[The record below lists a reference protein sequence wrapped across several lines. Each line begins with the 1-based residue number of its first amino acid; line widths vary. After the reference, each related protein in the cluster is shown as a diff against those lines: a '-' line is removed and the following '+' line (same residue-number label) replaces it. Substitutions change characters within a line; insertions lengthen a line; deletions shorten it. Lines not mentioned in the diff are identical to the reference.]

1 MARVGMGVTAVRRVE
16 LLAEVRA
23 EDMVVG
29 VVTAQRRRACRP
41 TVIAPDSRTDIV
53 RIVPVHRRP
62 ACPVVAVEILPVA
75 RRGAEREAARAPE
88 PPERRERRRGVFP
101 LVGIVGRIES
111 VGPEIPVLVSG
122 LEIEQSGTGSLADGP
137 HVGIAIG
144 KVRIVPVT
152 VAAAEGS
159 RAEHREASLGDGSR
173 KVGIGIA
180 VLSARTLEAQV
191 GRPQRRRA
199 DVHRP
204 GEGPDARQAV
214 EQLHRRD
221 AVEIDRQRVGLVSRA
236 GIREINTVEKDH
248 RLVER
253 ASADGDVGLRSLA
266 SAFADIDRR
275 REAQS
280 GLQRLDGLRGE
291 SFPVEKRGVRPGVP
305 HGSRLGSRDADLTDP
320 QRPEDGG
327 RVGVVRGCAPCRE
340 QQDRHS
346 GGEDSD
352 LHVAVQARK
361 DRPALAAPTLE
372 AGNPLLQNV
381 FHVVV
386 LFGLIK

>member
-1 MARVGMGVTAVRRVE
+1 M
-16 LLAEVRA
+16 
-23 EDMVVG
+23 
-29 VVTAQRRRACRP
+29 
-41 TVIAPDSRTDIV
+41 
-53 RIVPVHRRP
+53 
-62 ACPVVAVEILPVA
+62 
-75 RRGAEREAARAPE
+75 
-88 PPERRERRRGVFP
+88 
-101 LVGIVGRIES
+101 
-111 VGPEIPVLVSG
+111 
-122 LEIEQSGTGSLADGP
+122 
-137 HVGIAIG
+137 
-144 KVRIVPVT
+144 PVT

-221 AVEIDRQRVGLVSRA
+221 AVEIDRQRVGLVPRA

-275 REAQS
+275 RDWTGSAAKAFRSKS
-280 GLQRLDGLRGE
+280 GVCDRAFRTGAVWVPVMPTSRIRNVLRTAVV
-291 SFPVEKRGVRPGVP
+291 SALCADAPRVAS
-305 HGSRLGSRDADLTDP
+305 SRIDIPA
-320 QRPEDGG
+320 
-327 RVGVVRGCAPCRE
+327 
-340 QQDRHS
+340 
-346 GGEDSD
+346 
-352 LHVAVQARK
+352 ART
-361 DRPALAAPTLE
+361 PIFT
-372 AGNPLLQNV
+372 
-381 FHVVV
+381 
-386 LFGLIK
+386 

>member
-1 MARVGMGVTAVRRVE
+1 M
-16 LLAEVRA
+16 
-23 EDMVVG
+23 
-29 VVTAQRRRACRP
+29 
-41 TVIAPDSRTDIV
+41 
-53 RIVPVHRRP
+53 
-62 ACPVVAVEILPVA
+62 
-75 RRGAEREAARAPE
+75 
-88 PPERRERRRGVFP
+88 FP

-199 DVHRP
+199 DVHCP

-221 AVEIDRQRVGLVSRA
+221 AVEIDRQRVGLVPRA

-291 SFPVEKRGVRPGVP
+291 GFPVEKRGVRPGVP
-305 HGSRLGSRDADLTDP
+305 HGSRLGSRDTDFTDP